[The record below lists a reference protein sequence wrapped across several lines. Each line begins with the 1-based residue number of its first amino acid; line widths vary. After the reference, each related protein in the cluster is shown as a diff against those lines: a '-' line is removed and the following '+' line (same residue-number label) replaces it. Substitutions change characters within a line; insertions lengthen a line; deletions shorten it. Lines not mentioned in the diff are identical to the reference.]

1 MHLQLKKGRNKTMA
15 VRPFFKDDPAG
26 KGPRQTRKPQTR
38 TAPTEGSSTQKR
50 KRNLEQHRK
59 DHPKH

>member
-1 MHLQLKKGRNKTMA
+1 MA
-15 VRPFFKDDPAG
+15 VRPFFKDNPAG
-26 KGPRQTRKPQTR
+26 KDSPRQTRKPQTR